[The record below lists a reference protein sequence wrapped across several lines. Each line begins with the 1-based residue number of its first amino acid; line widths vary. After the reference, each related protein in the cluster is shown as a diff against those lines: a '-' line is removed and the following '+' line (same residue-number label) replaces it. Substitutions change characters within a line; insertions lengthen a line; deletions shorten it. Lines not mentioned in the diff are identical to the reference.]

1 MAHEKIVTMFS
12 TLAQAEGAKRSLI
25 KAGFAD
31 HDIDVISGERLK
43 SEGHEARHPGFW
55 QRLFGSTLDEE
66 QSGVYEDAIRSG
78 SVVLTLRADEEQ
90 LPRAYSI
97 LDAHDTGE
105 LPGGS
110 GLAQDDGYSVSS
122 ARTVTDTDT
131 YAGADPD
138 LNPVGDRGLTE
149 PVRTSLTG
157 DESEEEVLRL
167 AEERLEVGKRLV
179 SEGTTRVR
187 RYTVTDQVSENVSL
201 HEQHADI
208 FRRSTGDLAAT
219 DNVDWEDKTIEV
231 AETHEQPVINKTAHV
246 TEEVVVRTD
255 QSERVENVTDTVRRQ
270 EVDIEHANTGVAT
283 DASLTDDAATARVG
297 AVAGTPLTGD
307 ATTARVGTET
317 DAEGRVVERS
327 GAAAVQDED
336 KTDPLL
342 KRP

>member
-25 KAGFAD
+25 KAGFAE

-66 QSGVYEDAIRSG
+66 QSGVYEDAINSG
-78 SVVLTLRADEEQ
+78 SVVLTLRAEEDK

-105 LPGGS
+105 LPAGNS
-110 GLAQDDGYSVSS
+110 LSQDDGYTVSTAQSTTGVNSV
-122 ARTVTDTDT
+122 
-131 YAGADPD
+131 ADS
-138 LNPVGDRGLTE
+138 GLTQ

-187 RYTVTDQVSENVSL
+187 RYTVTDQVSENISL
-201 HEQHADI
+201 QEQHADI
-208 FRRSTGDLAAT
+208 FRRSTNDLAAT

-231 AETHEQPVINKTAHV
+231 AETHEQPVINKTAHIK
-246 TEEVVVRTD
+246 EEVVVRKD
-255 QSERVENVTDTVRRQ
+255 QSERVENITDSVRRQ
-270 EVDIEHANTGVAT
+270 EVDIDHADSHLAV
-283 DASLTDDAATARVG
+283 DA
-297 AVAGTPLTGD
+297 PLTGTGS
-307 ATTARVGTET
+307 ATAKPAGAFNTTGTT
-317 DAEGRVVERS
+317 GVDDDIVERS
-327 GAAAVQDED
+327 GVSGVEEKD
-336 KTDPLL
+336 KVDPLL

>member
-25 KAGFAD
+25 KAGFAE

-66 QSGVYEDAIRSG
+66 QSGVYEDAIKSG
-78 SVVLTLRADEEQ
+78 SVVLTLRAKDDQ

-105 LPGGS
+105 LPAGNALSQDDGYTVSTAHSATGAESVADS
-110 GLAQDDGYSVSS
+110 GLAQ
-122 ARTVTDTDT
+122 
-131 YAGADPD
+131 
-138 LNPVGDRGLTE
+138 

-201 HEQHADI
+201 QEQHADI
-208 FRRSTGDLAAT
+208 FRRSTNDLAAA
-219 DNVDWEDKTIEV
+219 DSVDWEDKTIEV
-231 AETHEQPVINKTAHV
+231 AETHEQPVINKTAHIK
-246 TEEVVVRTD
+246 EEVVVRKD
-255 QSERVENVTDTVRRQ
+255 QSERVENITDSVRRQ
-270 EVDIEHANTGVAT
+270 EVDIDHADSHLAA
-283 DASLTDDAATARVG
+283 DA
-297 AVAGTPLTGD
+297 PLTGT
-307 ATTARVGTET
+307 AAAKPAGAFNPAGKTTGVDDEI
-317 DAEGRVVERS
+317 VERS
-327 GAAAVQDED
+327 GVSGVEEKAKV
-336 KTDPLL
+336 DPLL

>member
-12 TLAQAEGAKRSLI
+12 TLAQAEGAKRSLF
-25 KAGFAD
+25 KAGFAE

-55 QRLFGSTLDEE
+55 QRLFGNTLDEE
-66 QSGVYEDAIRSG
+66 QSGVYEDAIKSG
-78 SVVLTLRADEEQ
+78 SVVLTLRAEEEK

-97 LDAHDTGE
+97 IDAHDTGE
-105 LPGGS
+105 VPAGH
-110 GLAQDDGYSVSS
+110 GLAQDDGYTVSS
-122 ARTVTDTDT
+122 AYTVDEVNRDDGVSTV
-131 YAGADPD
+131 
-138 LNPVGDRGLTE
+138 NESGLTQ

-208 FRRSTGDLAAT
+208 FRRSAHSPAAT
-219 DNVDWEDKTIEV
+219 DDVDWEEKTIEV
-231 AETHEQPVINKTAHV
+231 AETHEQPVINKTAHIK
-246 TEEVVVRTD
+246 EEVVVRKD
-255 QSERVENVTDTVRRQ
+255 QSDRVENVTDSVRRQ
-270 EVDIEHANTGVAT
+270 EVDIDHTDNGVNVNAPLS
-283 DASLTDDAATARVG
+283 DEATARP
-297 AVAGTPLTGD
+297 AGVVNDTDVDRPLAD
-307 ATTARVGTET
+307 K
-317 DAEGRVVERS
+317 S
-327 GAAAVQDED
+327 GSASLRDDE
-336 KTDPLL
+336 KIDPLL

>member
-43 SEGHEARHPGFW
+43 SEGHEARHPSFW

-66 QSGVYEDAIRSG
+66 QSGVYEDAIKSG
-78 SVVLTLRADEEQ
+78 SVVLTLRAEEEQ

-105 LPGGS
+105 LPAS
-110 GLAQDDGYSVSS
+110 GAAGLTGDDGYTVSTAHTTTGVNSVSDS
-122 ARTVTDTDT
+122 
-131 YAGADPD
+131 
-138 LNPVGDRGLTE
+138 GLTE

-157 DESEEEVLRL
+157 DETEEEILRL

-187 RYTVTDQVSENVSL
+187 RYTVTDQVSEDISL

-208 FRRSTGDLAAT
+208 FRRSTGDLAAPRE
-219 DNVDWEDKTIEV
+219 VDWEEKTIEV
-231 AETHEQPVINKTAHV
+231 AETHEQPVINKTAHIK
-246 TEEVVVRTD
+246 EEVVVRKD
-255 QSERVENVTDTVRRQ
+255 QSERVENVTDSVRRQ
-270 EVDIEHANTGVAT
+270 EVDIDHADKDVTAGAAVVGNTSSKTTGAAVPGGTIGNTGGFSGTKA
-283 DASLTDDAATARVG
+283 DD
-297 AVAGTPLTGD
+297 D
-307 ATTARVGTET
+307 I
-317 DAEGRVVERS
+317 VERS
-327 GAAAVQDED
+327 GVSGVENEN
-336 KTDPLL
+336 KPDPLL
-342 KRP
+342 KGR

>member
-25 KAGFAD
+25 KAGFAE

-55 QRLFGSTLDEE
+55 QRLFGNSVDEE
-66 QSGVYEDAIRSG
+66 QSGVYEDAMNSG
-78 SVVLTLRADEEQ
+78 SVVLTLRANEDQ
-90 LPRAYSI
+90 LPRAYSV

-105 LPGGS
+105 LPTGN
-110 GLAQDDGYSVSS
+110 GLAQDDGYTVSAAQTTPGVNS
-122 ARTVTDTDT
+122 GV
-131 YAGADPD
+131 
-138 LNPVGDRGLTE
+138 TE

-187 RYTVTDQVSENVSL
+187 RYTVTDQVSEDISL
-201 HEQHADI
+201 QEQHADI

-219 DNVDWEDKTIEV
+219 GDVDWEEKTIEV
-231 AETHEQPVINKTAHV
+231 AETHEQPVINKTAHIK
-246 TEEVVVRTD
+246 EEVVVRKD
-255 QSERVENVTDTVRRQ
+255 QSERVENITDSVRRQ
-270 EVDIEHANTGVAT
+270 EVDIDHADNTLAA
-283 DASLTDDAATARVG
+283 DA
-297 AVAGTPLTGD
+297 PLTGG
-307 ATTARVGTET
+307 ATTGNAGTAGTLNQTAGTSGTLNET
-317 DAEGRVVERS
+317 DADGRIVERS
-327 GAAAVQDED
+327 GVAGVEEKD
-336 KTDPLL
+336 KVDPLL

>member
-43 SEGHEARHPGFW
+43 SEGHEARHPSFW

-66 QSGVYEDAIRSG
+66 QSGVYEDAIKSG
-78 SVVLTLRADEEQ
+78 SVVLTLRAEEEQ

-105 LPGGS
+105 LPAS
-110 GLAQDDGYSVSS
+110 GAAGLTGDDGYMVSTAHTTTGVNSVSDS
-122 ARTVTDTDT
+122 
-131 YAGADPD
+131 
-138 LNPVGDRGLTE
+138 GLTE

-157 DESEEEVLRL
+157 DETEEEILRL

-187 RYTVTDQVSENVSL
+187 RYTVTDQVSEDVSL

-208 FRRSTGDLAAT
+208 FRRSTGDLAAPGE
-219 DNVDWEDKTIEV
+219 VDWEEKTIEV
-231 AETHEQPVINKTAHV
+231 AETHEQPVINKTAHIK
-246 TEEVVVRTD
+246 EEVVVRKD
-255 QSERVENVTDTVRRQ
+255 QSERVENVTDSVRRQ
-270 EVDIEHANTGVAT
+270 EVDIDHADKDVTAGAAVVGNTSSKTTGAAVPGGTIGNTGGFSGTKA
-283 DASLTDDAATARVG
+283 DD
-297 AVAGTPLTGD
+297 D
-307 ATTARVGTET
+307 I
-317 DAEGRVVERS
+317 VERS
-327 GAAAVQDED
+327 GVSGVENEN
-336 KTDPLL
+336 KPDPLL
-342 KRP
+342 KGR

>member
-43 SEGHEARHPGFW
+43 SEGHEARHPSFW

-66 QSGVYEDAIRSG
+66 QSGVYEDAIKSG
-78 SVVLTLRADEEQ
+78 SVVLTLRAEEEQ

-105 LPGGS
+105 LPAS
-110 GLAQDDGYSVSS
+110 GAAGLTGDDGYTVSTAHTTTGVNSVSDS
-122 ARTVTDTDT
+122 D
-131 YAGADPD
+131 
-138 LNPVGDRGLTE
+138 LTE

-157 DESEEEVLRL
+157 DETEEEILRL

-187 RYTVTDQVSENVSL
+187 RYTVTDQVSEDISL

-208 FRRSTGDLAAT
+208 FRRSTGDLAAPGE
-219 DNVDWEDKTIEV
+219 VDWEEKTIEV
-231 AETHEQPVINKTAHV
+231 AETHEQPVINKTAHIK
-246 TEEVVVRTD
+246 EEVVVRKD
-255 QSERVENVTDTVRRQ
+255 QSERVENVTDSVRRQ
-270 EVDIEHANTGVAT
+270 EVDIDHADKDVTAGAGVVGNTSSKTTGAAVPGGTIGNTGAFSGT
-283 DASLTDDAATARVG
+283 KADD
-297 AVAGTPLTGD
+297 D
-307 ATTARVGTET
+307 I
-317 DAEGRVVERS
+317 VERS
-327 GAAAVQDED
+327 GVSGVENEN
-336 KTDPLL
+336 KPDPLL
-342 KRP
+342 KGR

>member
-25 KAGFAD
+25 KAGFAE

-66 QSGVYEDAIRSG
+66 QSGVYEDAIKSG
-78 SVVLTLRADEEQ
+78 SVVLTLRAKDDQ

-105 LPGGS
+105 LPAGNALSQDDGYTVSTAHSATGAESVADS
-110 GLAQDDGYSVSS
+110 GLAQ
-122 ARTVTDTDT
+122 
-131 YAGADPD
+131 
-138 LNPVGDRGLTE
+138 

-201 HEQHADI
+201 QEQHADI
-208 FRRSTGDLAAT
+208 FRRSTNDLAAA
-219 DNVDWEDKTIEV
+219 DSVDWEDKTIEV
-231 AETHEQPVINKTAHV
+231 AETHEQPVINKTAHIK
-246 TEEVVVRTD
+246 EEVVVRKD
-255 QSERVENVTDTVRRQ
+255 QSERVENITDSVRRQ
-270 EVDIEHANTGVAT
+270 EVDIDHADSHLAA
-283 DASLTDDAATARVG
+283 DA
-297 AVAGTPLTGD
+297 PLTGT
-307 ATTARVGTET
+307 AAAKPAGAFNSAGKTTGVHDEI
-317 DAEGRVVERS
+317 VERS
-327 GAAAVQDED
+327 GVSGVEEKAKV
-336 KTDPLL
+336 DPLL

>member
-25 KAGFAD
+25 KAGFAE

-43 SEGHEARHPGFW
+43 SEGHEARHPSFW

-66 QSGVYEDAIRSG
+66 QSGVYEDAVNSG
-78 SVVLTLRADEEQ
+78 SVVLTLRASDDQ
-90 LPRAYSI
+90 LPRAYSV

-105 LPGGS
+105 LPAGS
-110 GLAQDDGYSVSS
+110 ALGQDDGYTVSTTTHTTTS
-122 ARTVTDTDT
+122 GV
-131 YAGADPD
+131 
-138 LNPVGDRGLTE
+138 NSVGDSGLTE

-187 RYTVTDQVSENVSL
+187 RYTVTDQVSEDISL
-201 HEQHADI
+201 QEQHADI

-231 AETHEQPVINKTAHV
+231 AETHEQPVINKTAHIK
-246 TEEVVVRTD
+246 EEVVVRKD
-255 QSERVENVTDTVRRQ
+255 QSERVENVTDSVRRQ
-270 EVDIEHANTGVAT
+270 EVDIDHADNHVVA
-283 DASLTDDAATARVG
+283 DA
-297 AVAGTPLTGD
+297 PLTGSAAS
-307 ATTARVGTET
+307 ATPGGTLNKT
-317 DAEGRVVERS
+317 GVDDDIVERS
-327 GAAAVQDED
+327 GVAGVEEKD

>member
-25 KAGFAD
+25 KAGFAE

-55 QRLFGSTLDEE
+55 QRLFGNTLDEE
-66 QSGVYEDAIRSG
+66 QSGVYEDAINSG
-78 SVVLTLRADEEQ
+78 SVVLTLRAEEEK

-105 LPGGS
+105 LPAGN
-110 GLAQDDGYSVSS
+110 GLAQDDGYTVSTAQSTTGVNSV
-122 ARTVTDTDT
+122 
-131 YAGADPD
+131 ADS
-138 LNPVGDRGLTE
+138 GLTQ

-187 RYTVTDQVSENVSL
+187 RYTVTDQVSENISL
-201 HEQHADI
+201 QEQHADI
-208 FRRSTGDLAAT
+208 FRRSTSDLAAA

-231 AETHEQPVINKTAHV
+231 AETHEQPVINKTAHIK
-246 TEEVVVRTD
+246 EEVVVRTD
-255 QSERVENVTDTVRRQ
+255 QSEHVENITDSVRRQ
-270 EVDIEHANTGVAT
+270 EVDIDRADSHLAK
-283 DASLTDDAATARVG
+283 DA
-297 AVAGTPLTGD
+297 PLTG
-307 ATTARVGTET
+307 AGSAAAKPAGAFNTRGTTGV
-317 DAEGRVVERS
+317 DDDIVERS
-327 GAAAVQDED
+327 GVSGVEEKD
-336 KTDPLL
+336 KADPLL

>member
-43 SEGHEARHPGFW
+43 SEGHEARHPSFW

-66 QSGVYEDAIRSG
+66 QSGVYEDAIKSG
-78 SVVLTLRADEEQ
+78 SVVLTLRAEEEQ

-105 LPGGS
+105 LPSS
-110 GLAQDDGYSVSS
+110 GAAGLTGDDGYTVSTAHTTTGVNSVSDS
-122 ARTVTDTDT
+122 
-131 YAGADPD
+131 
-138 LNPVGDRGLTE
+138 GLTE

-157 DESEEEVLRL
+157 DETEEEILRL

-187 RYTVTDQVSENVSL
+187 RYTVTDQVSEDISL

-208 FRRSTGDLAAT
+208 FRRSTGDLAAPGE
-219 DNVDWEDKTIEV
+219 VDWEEKTIEV
-231 AETHEQPVINKTAHV
+231 AETHEQPVINKTAHIK
-246 TEEVVVRTD
+246 EEVVVRKD
-255 QSERVENVTDTVRRQ
+255 QSERVENVTDSVRRQ
-270 EVDIEHANTGVAT
+270 EVDIDHADKDVTAGAAVVGNTSSKTTGAAVPGGTIGNTGGFSGTKA
-283 DASLTDDAATARVG
+283 DD
-297 AVAGTPLTGD
+297 D
-307 ATTARVGTET
+307 I
-317 DAEGRVVERS
+317 VERS
-327 GAAAVQDED
+327 GVSGVENEN
-336 KTDPLL
+336 KPDPLL
-342 KRP
+342 KGR

>member
-12 TLAQAEGAKRSLI
+12 SLAQAEGAKRSLI

-66 QSGVYEDAIRSG
+66 QSGVYEDAIKSG

-105 LPGGS
+105 LPAGN
-110 GLAQDDGYSVSS
+110 GLAQDDGYTVSS
-122 ARTVTDTDT
+122 AETVTDVTDTDT
-131 YAGADPD
+131 TA
-138 LNPVGDRGLTE
+138 NRGLTE

-187 RYTVTDQVSENVSL
+187 RYTVTDQVSENISL

-219 DNVDWEDKTIEV
+219 GDVDWEEKTIEV
-231 AETHEQPVINKTAHV
+231 AETHEQPVINKTAHIK
-246 TEEVVVRTD
+246 EEVVVRTD
-255 QSERVENVTDTVRRQ
+255 QSERVENVTDSVRRQ
-270 EVDIEHANTGVAT
+270 EVDIEHADAGVVT
-283 DASLTDDAATARVG
+283 DTSLTGGTTEEPLAGSTTG
-297 AVAGTPLTGD
+297 APLTGG
-307 ATTARVGTET
+307 TTPAGVVSESDT
-317 DAEGRVVERS
+317 DADGRVVERS
-327 GAAAVQDED
+327 GAAAVQDEN
-336 KTDPLL
+336 KSDPLL

>member
-25 KAGFAD
+25 KAGFAE

-55 QRLFGSTLDEE
+55 QRLFGNTLDEE

-78 SVVLTLRADEEQ
+78 SVVLTLRAEEEQ

-105 LPGGS
+105 LPAGS
-110 GLAQDDGYSVSS
+110 GLGQDDGYTVST
-122 ARTVTDTDT
+122 AYTTDDV
-131 YAGADPD
+131 
-138 LNPVGDRGLTE
+138 NRVNESGLTE

-187 RYTVTDQVSENVSL
+187 RYTVTDQVSENISL

-219 DNVDWEDKTIEV
+219 GDVDWEEKTIEV
-231 AETHEQPVINKTAHV
+231 AETHEQPVINKTAHIK
-246 TEEVVVRTD
+246 EEVVVRKD
-255 QSERVENVTDTVRRQ
+255 QSERVENVTDSVRRQ
-270 EVDIEHANTGVAT
+270 EVDIDHADEGVAT
-283 DASLTDDAATARVG
+283 GAPLAGNATAKP
-297 AVAGTPLTGD
+297 AGVVSD
-307 ATTARVGTET
+307 T
-317 DAEGRVVERS
+317 DADGRVVERS
-327 GAAAVQDED
+327 GAAAVQEED
-336 KTDPLL
+336 KADPLL

>member
-25 KAGFAD
+25 KAGFAE

-66 QSGVYEDAIRSG
+66 QSGVYEDAIKSG
-78 SVVLTLRADEEQ
+78 SVVLTLRAEEEQ
-90 LPRAYSI
+90 LPRAYSVI
-97 LDAHDTGE
+97 DAHDTGE
-105 LPGGS
+105 LPAGG
-110 GLAQDDGYSVSS
+110 GLSQDDGYTVST
-122 ARTVTDTDT
+122 AHTTTGVNTINE
-131 YAGADPD
+131 G
-138 LNPVGDRGLTE
+138 GLTE

-187 RYTVTDQVSENVSL
+187 RYTVTDQVSENISL

-219 DNVDWEDKTIEV
+219 GDVDWEEKTIEV
-231 AETHEQPVINKTAHV
+231 AETHEQPVINKTAHIK
-246 TEEVVVRTD
+246 EEVVVRKD
-255 QSERVENVTDTVRRQ
+255 QSERVENVTDSVRRQ
-270 EVDIEHANTGVAT
+270 EVDIDHADNSVVT
-283 DASLTDDAATARVG
+283 DAPLAGNATAKP
-297 AVAGTPLTGD
+297 AGVVD
-307 ATTARVGTET
+307 ET
-317 DAEGRVVERS
+317 DADGRIVERS
-327 GAAAVQDED
+327 GAAAVQEED
-336 KTDPLL
+336 KIDPLL

>member
-43 SEGHEARHPGFW
+43 SEGHEARHPSFW

-66 QSGVYEDAIRSG
+66 QSGVYEDAIKSG
-78 SVVLTLRADEEQ
+78 SVVLTLRAEEEQ

-105 LPGGS
+105 LPAS
-110 GLAQDDGYSVSS
+110 GAAGLTGDDGYTVSTAHTTTGVNSVSDS
-122 ARTVTDTDT
+122 
-131 YAGADPD
+131 
-138 LNPVGDRGLTE
+138 GLTE

-157 DESEEEVLRL
+157 DETEEEILRL

-187 RYTVTDQVSENVSL
+187 RYTVTDQVSEDISL

-208 FRRSTGDLAAT
+208 FRRSTGDLAAPGE
-219 DNVDWEDKTIEV
+219 VDWEEKTIEV
-231 AETHEQPVINKTAHV
+231 AETHEQPVINKTAHIK
-246 TEEVVVRTD
+246 EEVVVRKD
-255 QSERVENVTDTVRRQ
+255 QSERVENVTDSVRRQ
-270 EVDIEHANTGVAT
+270 EVDIDHADKDVTAGAAVVGNTSSKTTGAAVPGGTIGNTGGFSGTKA
-283 DASLTDDAATARVG
+283 DD
-297 AVAGTPLTGD
+297 D
-307 ATTARVGTET
+307 I
-317 DAEGRVVERS
+317 VERS
-327 GAAAVQDED
+327 GVSGVENEN
-336 KTDPLL
+336 KPDPLL
-342 KRP
+342 KGR

>member
-43 SEGHEARHPGFW
+43 SEGHEARHPSFW

-66 QSGVYEDAIRSG
+66 QSGVYEDAIKSG
-78 SVVLTLRADEEQ
+78 SVVLTLRAEEEQ

-105 LPGGS
+105 LPAS
-110 GLAQDDGYSVSS
+110 GAAGLTGDDGYTVSTAHTTTGVNSVSDS
-122 ARTVTDTDT
+122 
-131 YAGADPD
+131 
-138 LNPVGDRGLTE
+138 GLTE

-157 DESEEEVLRL
+157 DETEEEILRL

-187 RYTVTDQVSENVSL
+187 RYTVTDQVSEDVSL

-208 FRRSTGDLAAT
+208 FRRSTGDLAAPGE
-219 DNVDWEDKTIEV
+219 VDWEEKTIEV
-231 AETHEQPVINKTAHV
+231 AETHEQPVINKTAHIK
-246 TEEVVVRTD
+246 EEVVVRKD
-255 QSERVENVTDTVRRQ
+255 QSERVENVTDSVRRQ
-270 EVDIEHANTGVAT
+270 EVDIDHADKDVTAGAAVVGNTSSKTTGAAVPGGIIGNTGGFSGTKA
-283 DASLTDDAATARVG
+283 DD
-297 AVAGTPLTGD
+297 D
-307 ATTARVGTET
+307 I
-317 DAEGRVVERS
+317 VERS
-327 GAAAVQDED
+327 GVSGVENEN
-336 KTDPLL
+336 KPDPLL
-342 KRP
+342 KGR

>member
-43 SEGHEARHPGFW
+43 SEGHEARHPSFW

-66 QSGVYEDAIRSG
+66 QSGVYEDAIKSG
-78 SVVLTLRADEEQ
+78 SVVLTLRAEEEQ

-105 LPGGS
+105 LPAS
-110 GLAQDDGYSVSS
+110 GAAGLTGDDGYTVSTAHTTTGVNSVSDS
-122 ARTVTDTDT
+122 
-131 YAGADPD
+131 
-138 LNPVGDRGLTE
+138 GLTE

-157 DESEEEVLRL
+157 DETEEEILRL

-187 RYTVTDQVSENVSL
+187 RYTVTDQVSEDVSL

-208 FRRSTGDLAAT
+208 FRRSTGDLAAPGE
-219 DNVDWEDKTIEV
+219 VDWEEKTIEV
-231 AETHEQPVINKTAHV
+231 AETHEQPVINKTAHIK
-246 TEEVVVRTD
+246 EEVVVRKD
-255 QSERVENVTDTVRRQ
+255 QSERVENVTDSVRRQ
-270 EVDIEHANTGVAT
+270 EVDIDHADKDVTAGAAVVGNTSSKTTGAAVPGGTIGNTGGFSGTKA
-283 DASLTDDAATARVG
+283 DD
-297 AVAGTPLTGD
+297 D
-307 ATTARVGTET
+307 I
-317 DAEGRVVERS
+317 VERS
-327 GAAAVQDED
+327 GVSGVENEN
-336 KTDPLL
+336 KPDPLL
-342 KRP
+342 KGR